1 MVQRVT
7 ELDWSPGDAGEAA
20 GVSERTVFKWLKRSR
35 EEGLTGL
42 QDRSSRPRNCPGKTP
57 QHRVDRIVAHRR
69 QKRTAPDIARRLKM
83 PRSTVSEVLKREG
96 MQRLKLLEPK
106 VPVRR
111 YEKKKPGELL
121 HVDTKK
127 LGRIRGVGHRFTG
140 RRQHRNRGIGWEFV
154 HLAIDD
160 HSRVAYVETLPD
172 EKGATAAAFLER
184 AVAWFRERGVRISRV
199 LSDNGSCYISG
210 EFNNAC
216 AAAGIRHS
224 YTRPYRP
231 QTNGKAERLVQTMLR
246 ESAYARPYPSSA
258 RRRQALQRWARYYNE
273 RRPHG
278 SLGGKT
284 PFSRMPK
291 SAE

>member
-1 MVQRVT
+1 MVQRVRK
-7 ELDWSPGDAGEAA
+7 LDWSPRDAAEAA
-20 GVSERTVFKWLKRSR
+20 GVSERTVFKWLRRSR
-35 EEGLTGL
+35 EEGEAGL
-42 QDRSSRPRNCPGKTP
+42 QDRSSRPRNCPNRTP

-69 QKRTAPDIARRLKM
+69 HKRTAPDIARRLRM

-96 MQRLKLLEPK
+96 MRRLKLLEPK

-121 HVDTKK
+121 HVDIKK

-140 RRQHRNRGIGWEFV
+140 DYQRRSRGIGWEFV

-160 HSRVAYVETLPD
+160 YSRVAYVETLAD
-172 EKGATAAAFLER
+172 EKGETASGFLQR
-184 AVAWFRERGVRISRV
+184 AVAWFRERGVRIQRV
-199 LSDNGSCYISG
+199 LSDNGSCYISRD
-210 EFNNAC
+210 FNKAC
-216 AAAGIRHS
+216 AAVGIRHS

-258 RRRQALQRWARYYNE
+258 RRRQALQRWVRRYNE

-278 SLGGKT
+278 SLAGKT